1 MNKKYLLLLLMT
13 PGPSFLHSAREF
25 ESTIPDDD
33 SDNSSSQ
40 KEQAARKVLL
50 EIQERVSNLYSP
62 RALKGSDK
70 GDTKGSSEYPIF
82 NEIIPKNI
90 IQQTSSRGA
99 RAQSNTQVIRGLIEA
114 PNAVTEFPQKIAQ
127 FKTIS
132 ADNVDYMIRLLGE
145 WRSALRQLENRVES
159 MQEDVPEDLKTFL
172 KNAVKTYVIIDKS
185 VSNLAQEPVLN
196 EVANILRIDTT
207 DTSNKML
214 NAHLD
219 QVNKALQKLAAV
231 SPDVLITKMGRDFLR
246 TITQVLDQTARA
258 CKTHLD
264 SLSTLPADFDT
275 VLNENRLTLN
285 RLMNMR
291 MNYSSSYIDIPEI
304 LTQAINQGLPEDAD
318 SDFTQSK
325 VLLAR
330 YENLPTPL
338 EAQGVQKIMAS
349 SSVTGDEIKE
359 LVYTHEKLQE
369 TEQLVVEKKIIL
381 GTSKA
386 SKLLRTALTMLRSV
400 FNSNKFKTLLK
411 QQRVREVMQQ
421 RNITID
427 AIRAFN
433 NATPQEMARYILAD
447 IQQSLKE
454 KYTVWQKACI
464 LVAKVFG
471 KQSATLSVQDTITYR
486 TFNDFITTSA
496 QVYPDA
502 TGQTQEFL
510 LQTLRM
516 MQGKYGQLPSRLK
529 KAAMKKQLDATV
541 IALEKSTADE
551 EMEMFS

>member
-219 QVNKALQKLAAV
+219 QVDKALQKLAAV
-231 SPDVLITKMGRDFLR
+231 SPDVLTTKMGRNLLH
-246 TITQVLDQTARA
+246 TITQVLGQTARA

-264 SLSTLPADFDT
+264 SLSTFPSDFDT

-291 MNYSSSYIDIPEI
+291 MDYSFSNIDTPEI
-304 LTQAINQGLPEDAD
+304 LTQAITQGLPEDSD

-338 EAQGVQKIMAS
+338 EVQSVQKIMAS
-349 SSVTGDEIKE
+349 SSVTDDEIKE
-359 LVYTHEKLQE
+359 LVYTHEKFQE
-369 TEQLVVEKKIIL
+369 TEQLVVGKKIIL

-411 QQRVREVMQQ
+411 QQRVQEVMQQ

-427 AIRAFN
+427 AIQSFN
-433 NATPQEMARYILAD
+433 NATSQEMASYILAD
-447 IQQSLKE
+447 IQWSSKT
-454 KYTVWQKACI
+454 KYTMWQKACI
-464 LVAKVFG
+464 LIAKVFG
-471 KQSATLSVQDTITYR
+471 KQSTTLSAQDTITYR
-486 TFNDFITTSA
+486 TFNDFITTTA
-496 QVYPDA
+496 QVYGDA

-529 KAAMKKQLDATV
+529 NAAMKKQLDATV